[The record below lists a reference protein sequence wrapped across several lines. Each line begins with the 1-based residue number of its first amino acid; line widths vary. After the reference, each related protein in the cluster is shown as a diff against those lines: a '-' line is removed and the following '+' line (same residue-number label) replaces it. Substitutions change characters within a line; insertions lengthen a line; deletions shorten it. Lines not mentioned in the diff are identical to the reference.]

1 MLGKHKTTQ
10 SLPAKKGAEIID
22 AAYTALNQ
30 LVTETF
36 NEILKVEE
44 RSIKLAT
51 ENTLSLT
58 EVHTLEAIGCGAGKS
73 MTEVAAKLKITV
85 STLTISVNRLVNKGY
100 VGRFRT
106 AEDRRVV
113 KVQLT
118 PEGIAVVKSHEQFH
132 NRMIHAMVETLS
144 KDEVCTFTH
153 SVENLLAFFRNE
165 DALVTR
171 RLLEQEINRPIQP
184 PEDIIGVENIQE
196 ISVD

>member
-1 MLGKHKTTQ
+1 MQ
-10 SLPAKKGAEIID
+10 CLPAKEGEVIID
-22 AAYTALNQ
+22 AAYMALNQ

-44 RSIKLAT
+44 RSVKLAA

-58 EVHTLEAIGCGAGKS
+58 EVHTLEAIGGGAGKS

-100 VGRFRT
+100 VERFRT

-118 PEGIAVVKSHEQFH
+118 AEGAAVAQSHEQFH
-132 NRMIHAMVETLS
+132 ERMIHAMMGELNAEELRVLAG
-144 KDEVCTFTH
+144 
-153 SVENLLAFFRNE
+153 SVERLLAFFRNE

-171 RLLEQEINRPIQP
+171 RLLEQENSRPVQP
-184 PEDIIGVENIQE
+184 PEDIIGIENIQE